1 MGFVRVLRW
10 CAVVSGVLLLLSAAP
25 ASAKKF
31 VPEGAEVKGTGEE
44 AKFFSNQ
51 IDCKKN
57 KFTGKVKKTIFVSKV
72 EGTMEYE
79 ECKYGLRAVEDFSS
93 VNFAIEATER
103 VSFRET
109 VMKVE
114 KGLCTI
120 TITAAG
126 ENLMLSSVLLA
137 NEGLL
142 RVKATINVPGTGTG
156 IIYKTS
162 GTECGILKEK
172 EGKPATYTSAET
184 LDGTNIE

>member
-1 MGFVRVLRW
+1 MSFGRVLRW
-10 CAVVSGVLLLLSAAP
+10 CAVVSGVLLLSAAP

-57 KFTGKVKKTIFVSKV
+57 KFTGNVKKTMFVSKI

-79 ECKYGLRAVEDFSS
+79 ECKYGLRMVENFSS

-120 TITAAG
+120 TTTAAG
-126 ENLMLSSVLLA
+126 ENLLLNSVLLE

-142 RVKATINVPGTGTG
+142 QVKATINVPGTGTG
-156 IIYKTS
+156 IIYTTL
-162 GTECGILKEK
+162 GTECGILQEK
-172 EGKPATYTSAET
+172 AGKPATYTGTET
-184 LDGTNIE
+184 LDGANIE